1 VYLVRIIRKGT
12 HFLKTQSVGIMAEK
26 QPVPFEKCRGHCIFF
41 FHNVMPTAF
50 KNIFKHIFFY
60 QNIMPTAFK
69 KVQPFKYK

>member
-1 VYLVRIIRKGT
+1 
-12 HFLKTQSVGIMAEK
+12 MAEK